1 MKLRISVATA
11 FLLILSAGMYS
22 AQAQGTVY
30 WDVNGNTAG
39 GGPDGGGFYDGIWGT
54 DPFWSTDP
62 NGNAAT
68 NAWVPGDNAVFS
80 AGTDLAADGIVTIT
94 GTQTAASI
102 VIEDGRVQFRGG
114 TADTGAGT
122 VTINAGATLDINS
135 TARLNTGAGK
145 VVLNGGTLMQT
156 NTGNAGTFL
165 GTGTNGTTGD
175 GGGLKGLEVNGIGY
189 IGYDDGNGVPDNQ
202 VAIFFGVITGTGGT
216 TTNGGAGTLVKIG
229 PDQIGIGV
237 SDQDFTAGAPRI
249 HSQELFTFAKLV
261 VKEGAYRLR
270 STTQDGTVRETAFG
284 AVPLAVLNDAI
295 TLDGGGIGSNTN
307 VTLHANRGVTVT
319 AKGGY
324 LDHGAGA
331 GLSIPGPI
339 SGSGTLSIGSPTSTS
354 ASNPTFTL
362 SNTNNVNTFT
372 GKLVVLRST
381 LTVPDAAA
389 LGAVPGSFVA
399 DSITIGGAAPST
411 GTVSQ
416 INFSGSTTL
425 GANRGI
431 TLAGTTDGRIN
442 ISSGGNT
449 LTYNGV
455 ISGPGKLLK
464 MGDGTLSTSG
474 AHTYSGG
481 TDVYGKLIVNNTS
494 GSGTG
499 TGAVNVKTLSA
510 TLGTNGTLGG
520 TGSVS
525 GLVTVESGAAL
536 APGATTGG
544 IGTLSLNGGLTLGA
558 GSLLNIDLGAPSTG
572 DLINVLGST
581 TLDGGT
587 VNVTNA
593 GGLATGTY
601 KILDYAGALGGSF
614 ANLALGTTPAGFTI
628 NLVNNVA
635 GTSIDLSVTSTIVG
649 VQGDYNNNG
658 VVDAADYVVWRNG
671 GPLQNEV
678 ATIGSV
684 TPEDYTEWR
693 ARFGNVTGS
702 GSALGAGSV
711 PEPATATLLCAVLGG
726 LLAVR
731 RTR

>member
-1 MKLRISVATA
+1 MKILTSVATA
-11 FLLILSAGMYS
+11 LLLVLSVGLYTAHGQS
-22 AQAQGTVY
+22 TVY
-30 WDVNGNTAG
+30 WDVNGNAAG

-62 NGNAAT
+62 TGNAAT
-68 NAWVPGDNAVFS
+68 NAWVAGDNAVFS
-80 AGTDLAADGIVTIT
+80 AGTDPTADGIVSIS

-102 VIEDGRVQFRGG
+102 VVEDGRVQFRDG

-135 TARLNTGAGK
+135 TLRLNTGAGK

-156 NTGNAGTFL
+156 NTGNAGSFIGLNANT
-165 GTGTNGTTGD
+165 TTGD
-175 GGGLKGLEVNGIGY
+175 GGGQKGLEVNGIGY
-189 IGYDDGNGVPDNQ
+189 IGYDDQDGVPDNK
-202 VAIFFGVITGTGGT
+202 VSIFAGVITGTGGT

-237 SDQDFTAGAPRI
+237 TDQDFTAGAPRI
-249 HSQELFTFAKLV
+249 HSQDLFTFAKLV
-261 VKEGAYRLR
+261 VKQGAYRLR
-270 STTQDGTVRETAFG
+270 NGTQDGTVRETAFG
-284 AVPLAVLNDAI
+284 AVPLAVLPDAI
-295 TLDGGGIGSNTN
+295 TLDGGGIGTNTT
-307 VTLHANRGVTVT
+307 VTLHANRGITVT
-319 AKGGY
+319 ANGGY

-339 SGSGTLSIGSPTSTS
+339 SGSGTLSIGSPTSTA

-381 LTVPDAAA
+381 LTVPSADA

-416 INFSGSTTL
+416 LNFSGTTTL

-442 ISSGGNT
+442 IASGGNT

-455 ISGPGKLLK
+455 ISGPGKLVK
-464 MGDGTLSTSG
+464 MGDGTLTTTG
-474 AHTYSGG
+474 AHTYGGG
-481 TDVYGKLIVNNTS
+481 TDIYGKLIVNNTS

-525 GLVTVESGAAL
+525 GAVTVESGAAL

-544 IGTLSLNGGLTLGA
+544 IGTLSLNGGLTLSA
-558 GSLLNIDLGAPSTG
+558 GSLLNIDLGAPTTG
-572 DLINVLGST
+572 DLINVGGST
-581 TLDGGT
+581 TISGGT
-587 VNVTNA
+587 INVTNA

-601 KILDYAGALGGSF
+601 KILDYAGALGGAF
-614 ANLALGTTPAGFTI
+614 ANLALGTTPAGFTF
-628 NLVNNVA
+628 NLVDNVA
-635 GTSIDLSVTSTIVG
+635 NTSVDLSVTSTVVG
-649 VQGDYNNNG
+649 VPGDYNNNG
-658 VVDAADYVVWRNG
+658 VVDAADYVLWRNG

-678 ATIGSV
+678 VTIGSV

-693 ARFGNVTGS
+693 ARFGNTSGS
-702 GSALGAGSV
+702 GSALGAGAV
-711 PEPATATLLCAVLGG
+711 PEPATVTLLWVVLGS
-726 LLAVR
+726 LYIAR
-731 RTR
+731 RTH